1 MSYRRDVLIPY
12 MKSKEDQMG
21 KIRIRSV
28 GLITT
33 YSCSCGGDVE
43 PSEIGYFCECGAT
56 RLVYTDDQ
64 LADLEYEK

>member
-21 KIRIRSV
+21 QISLRKQ

-64 LADLEYEK
+64 LADLEYKK

>member
-21 KIRIRSV
+21 QISLRKQ

-33 YSCSCGGDVE
+33 YSCSCKGDVE
-43 PSEIGYFCECGAT
+43 PSEIGYFCECGAI
-56 RLVYTDDQ
+56 RLVYSDEQ
-64 LADLEYEK
+64 LADLKYMK

>member
-1 MSYRRDVLIPY
+1 MT
-12 MKSKEDQMG
+12 G
-21 KIRIRSV
+21 KISLRKQ

-43 PSEIGYFCECGAT
+43 PSEIGYFCECGAI

-64 LADLEYEK
+64 LADLKYEK